1 MSINPRA
8 TVCPRLRN
16 SARKTRDSM
25 IVVSRMTKYDS
36 DDIEEYMT
44 NSFENAVWD
53 WGYLALILC

>member
-1 MSINPRA
+1 
-8 TVCPRLRN
+8 
-16 SARKTRDSM
+16 M
-25 IVVSRMTKYDS
+25 IVVSRMTGYDS